1 MTLQRAFKLEGSEIS
16 LVQNRLNV
24 AALGLS
30 ALVFSGSF
38 TLALFGSLRGDAKV
52 DFRLAFLHTLVALAI
67 GITASLA
74 SIACFLQS
82 QHSRQQETEPPTE
95 SPPTSASAV
104 PWFYAR
110 QWWFCLGQIFL
121 YMALAQALSA
131 SLTEIVYGIS
141 LSDDRLGLTLGILA
155 LPVWWVFLFS
165 GPCMFLRRMWTFQA
179 RAERIAVWIVYG
191 LTLVTVLGIS
201 ASANGTRSG
210 GAFSRN
216 FVEQLYQP
224 IMWHQAGANRVSRP
238 S

>member
-1 MTLQRAFKLEGSEIS
+1 MTLQRAFKFEGSEIT

-67 GITASLA
+67 GITSSLA

-82 QHSRQQETEPPTE
+82 QHSRQQDADPTTEGH
-95 SPPTSASAV
+95 STSANTV
-104 PWFYAR
+104 RWFYTR
-110 QWWFCLGQIFL
+110 QWWFCLGQLFL
-121 YMALAQALSA
+121 YMALSQALSA

-141 LSDDRLGLTLGILA
+141 LSDETLGRALGFLA

-165 GPCMFLRRMWTFQA
+165 GPAMFLRRMWPFQA
-179 RAERIAVWIVYG
+179 SSERMAIWSVYVLLLIAM
-191 LTLVTVLGIS
+191 LAIS
-201 ASANGTRSG
+201 ASGYRRRGG
-210 GAFSRN
+210 GAMGRSFL
-216 FVEQLYQP
+216 EQVYQP
-224 IMWHQAGANRVSRP
+224 LTWHQGWAD
-238 S
+238 